1 MTERIQ
7 LNQGEYSYLCK
18 VSFLPNRL
26 RQLFFLCEREENAY
40 KLNITEDQADE
51 IRDLCGEQLQL
62 VGFDE
67 KYDPTSEGE
76 MLENWYTEFLMQY
89 FSRGRKK

>member
-7 LNQGEYSYLCK
+7 LNQDEYSYLCK
-18 VSFLPNRL
+18 ASFLPDGL
-26 RQLFFLCEREENAY
+26 RQLFFLTEREENAY

-67 KYDPTSEGE
+67 KYDPTSEGKL
-76 MLENWYTEFLMQY
+76 LEDLVDKFYI
-89 FSRGRKK
+89 G

>member
-1 MTERIQ
+1 MLIVIK
-7 LNQGEYSYLCK
+7 LNQAEYSYLCK
-18 VSFLPNRL
+18 ASFLPDRL
-26 RQLFFLCEREENAY
+26 RQLFFLTKREENAY

-67 KYDPTSEGE
+67 KYDLTPEGE
-76 MLENWYTEFLMQY
+76 MLENLVDKFYI
-89 FSRGRKK
+89 G